1 MEFRLLHGFKLQV
14 VPFAKNI
21 IFGQFQS
28 FRHGWHPN
36 DMQGL
41 VIYLGRE
48 LRQLVRLGVYPTK
61 GLQLREVLVAAKR
74 EFREA
79 VICERKKK
87 C

>member
-1 MEFRLLHGFKLQV
+1 
-14 VPFAKNI
+14 
-21 IFGQFQS
+21 
-28 FRHGWHPN
+28 
-36 DMQGL
+36 MQGL

-79 VICERKKK
+79 VICEKKK
-87 C
+87 MLTTPPQ

>member
-1 MEFRLLHGFKLQV
+1 
-14 VPFAKNI
+14 
-21 IFGQFQS
+21 
-28 FRHGWHPN
+28 
-36 DMQGL
+36 MQGL

-79 VICERKKK
+79 VIREKKVFFVK
-87 C
+87 SLHIMLTTTPRHH